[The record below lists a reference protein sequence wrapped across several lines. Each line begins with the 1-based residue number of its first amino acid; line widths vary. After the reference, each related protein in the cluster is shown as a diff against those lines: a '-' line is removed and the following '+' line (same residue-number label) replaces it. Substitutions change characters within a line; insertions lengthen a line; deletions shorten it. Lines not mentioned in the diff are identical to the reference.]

1 MVSWRGL
8 LHRLSLSVDH
18 SQLRICLFC
27 VAKPADL
34 QPLPQPHAIS
44 TTFQYKL
51 RTWWDKRHFF
61 LPLPRMIACL
71 WTMNKKNDS
80 FSVAWICGG
89 FLGAQRLCFGVLMD
103 IDEAHN
109 NKEPDTKFH
118 KLCDERFWNT
128 DPQTLSGKYW
138 SQVEHRKMT
147 HTFYNGETWVV
158 MKPEPLDLWN
168 FRISWNSKQTHHS
181 YLDPKETSEEFR
193 FENISA

>member
-1 MVSWRGL
+1 MQSAL
-8 LHRLSLSVDH
+8 LFSTSFVHGE
-18 SQLRICLFC
+18 I
-27 VAKPADL
+27 KG
-34 QPLPQPHAIS
+34 IS
-44 TTFQYKL
+44 SCHYQGWL
-51 RTWWDKRHFF
+51 HV
-61 LPLPRMIACL
+61 CGL
-71 WTMNKKNDS
+71 WTKKNDS

-89 FLGAQRLCFGVLMD
+89 FLGVQRLCFGVLMD

-158 MKPEPLDLWN
+158 IKPEPLDLWN